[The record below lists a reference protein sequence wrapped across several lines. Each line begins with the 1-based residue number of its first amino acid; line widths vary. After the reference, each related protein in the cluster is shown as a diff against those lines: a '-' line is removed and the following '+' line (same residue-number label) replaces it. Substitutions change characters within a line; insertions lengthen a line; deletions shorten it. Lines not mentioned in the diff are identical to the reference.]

1 MIHRTEGIVLRTLK
15 HQESNLITTVF
26 TREQGRMSFILKG
39 FRTARGRQKYSYFQP
54 LSIVEI
60 IYQERPNRD
69 LHTIREGRLVHLLH
83 TIQTEPIKLSLG
95 LAMMEI
101 FYDTVKEAG
110 PDENLY
116 HFIKNLILVLDLA
129 DRRLIHFFLYFL
141 VHLTKHLGFFPSDQS
156 EQLKGCSF
164 DPKTGIISRSEKNDR
179 TAQLLRQFLY
189 AKDSLLPDET
199 SAQQILFNSEEKRE
213 LIRELFVYYQ
223 WHIDGFQYPQTM
235 KVFAE
240 VFA

>member
-54 LSIVEI
+54 LSIVEVV
-60 IYQERPNRD
+60 YQERPNRD
-69 LHTIREGRLVHLLH
+69 LHSIREGRLVHLLH
-83 TIQTEPIKLSLG
+83 TVQTEPVKLSLG

-101 FYDTVKEAG
+101 FYDTVKVGG
-110 PDENLY
+110 PDVDLY
-116 HFIKNLILVLDLA
+116 LFLRKIILNMDVA
-129 DRRLIHFFLYFL
+129 EKRLIHLFLYFL
-141 VHLTKHLGFFPSDQS
+141 VHLTKYLGFFPSDQT
-156 EQLKGCSF
+156 EGLKTCSF
-164 DPKTGIISRSEKNDR
+164 DPKTGILSRSGKNDR
-179 TAQLLRQFLY
+179 VAVLLRQFLY
-189 AKDSLLPDET
+189 VDDSLLPNEA
-199 SAQQILFNSEEKRE
+199 SAQQIRFNSAEKRE
-213 LIRELFVYYQ
+213 LIKELFIYYQ

-240 VFA
+240 IFS

>member
-15 HQESNLITTVF
+15 HQESNLITTIF
-26 TREQGRMSFILKG
+26 TRDQGRMSFILKG

-54 LSIVEI
+54 LSIVELV
-60 IYQERPNRD
+60 YQERPNRD
-69 LHTIREGRLVHLLH
+69 LHSIREGRLAHLLH
-83 TIQTEPIKLSLG
+83 TVQTEPVKLSLG

-110 PDENLY
+110 PEENLY
-116 HFIKNLILVLDLA
+116 QFLRHLILTLDEA
-129 DRRLIHFFLYFL
+129 DKRLIHFFIYFL
-141 VHLTKHLGFFPSDQS
+141 VHLTKYLGFFPSDQS
-156 EQLKGCSF
+156 EGLKGCTF
-164 DPKTGIISRSEKNDR
+164 DPKTGILTPTEKNER
-179 TAQLLRQFLY
+179 VAHLLRQFLY
-189 AKDSLLPDET
+189 AKDSLLPNQT
-199 SAQQILFNSEEKRE
+199 SAQQIRFNSEEKRD
-213 LIRELFVYYQ
+213 LIKELFVYYQ